1 MANPEANPAPTT
13 KDAQKPAAPDLL
25 IVVDKPTQIM
35 TVTVDG
41 HVRYRWRVSTGAT
54 HYSTPAG
61 SYTPFRME
69 LMHYSRRDNWQTRNK
84 KPALALMAYAAQEE
98 SRSSHQAAKDSPW
111 FVDG

>member
-1 MANPEANPAPTT
+1 MANPENPAPTT
-13 KDAQKPAAPDLL
+13 KDAQKPTAPDLL

-41 HVRYRWRVSTGAT
+41 HVRYRRRVSTGAT
-54 HYSTPAG
+54 HFSTPAG
-61 SYTPFRME
+61 SYTPFRMK
-69 LMHYSRRDNWQTRNK
+69 LMYYSRRDNWQTRNK
-84 KPALALMAYAAQEE
+84 EPALALMAYAAQEE